1 MIRLNVVKLTRFLL
15 LLKSK
20 KMDPEERLS
29 NSSSWEE
36 ECVDAAEC
44 ELNALEKN
52 LAAERE
58 ENSQRI
64 WMSFQNAANAVAQ
77 LFRGLSASTFNKYG
91 YLNDFPNE
99 TWLLCHTLWF
109 NNAFLTFF

>member
-1 MIRLNVVKLTRFLL
+1 MDADERLN
-15 LLKSK
+15 
-20 KMDPEERLS
+20 
-29 NSSSWEE
+29 NSSGWEE

-77 LFRGLSASTFNKYG
+77 LFRGWSASIFNRYG
-91 YLNDFPNE
+91 YLNDFLRG
-99 TWLLCHTLWF
+99 TWFLFCSCWF
-109 NNAFLTFF
+109 YNAVFDFFRAR